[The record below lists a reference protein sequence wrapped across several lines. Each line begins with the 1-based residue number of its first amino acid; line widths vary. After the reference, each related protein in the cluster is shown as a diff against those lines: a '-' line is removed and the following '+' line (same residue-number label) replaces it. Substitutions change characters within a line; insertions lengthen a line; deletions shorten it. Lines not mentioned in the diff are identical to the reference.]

1 MKALDILPTKDELRE
16 MLAASACVQRAARCD
31 AATPQ
36 DDPGWFIR
44 SIREQR
50 TFHMT
55 DDFIY

>member
-1 MKALDILPTKDELRE
+1 MKALDTLPTKNKLQE
-16 MLAASACVQRAARCD
+16 MLAASACAEMAAKND

-44 SIREQR
+44 TIREQR